1 MPFRHKLHRAF
12 LAFLVCASLL
22 LQCEAAAFAAE
33 ESPPVVTQEAS
44 SSASVE
50 APVPVQAVPEN
61 SAVPSASDS
70 VAGSSCVSSA
80 PAPEQ
85 ALTTANVAAD
95 STGPS
100 ESTADSQSIP
110 SPRLKALPA
119 SSQVP
124 NSEEGLPT
132 ATPAATPDSTLAAA
146 SISYAAV
153 ATPQDESDGN
163 NSIGFVYVSY
173 REWNTGEILADS
185 TTLSGYVGSLYA
197 TSPKSMNGFQLYTA
211 TGSTSGQF
219 SLLSQYVTYYYTA
232 NYYAANDTE
241 ESTVTALYIEKST
254 SIPLSSPMIYTG
266 PVGSWYS
273 TSAQTI
279 FGYDLVEIVGNP
291 TGYISATPQTVIYYY
306 EETPPAQGTVS
317 VSYLEEGT
325 NAVLAPSDTL
335 TGTIGS
341 AYVTSPKTIPGYLL
355 SGVPDNAQGNYQTS
369 PQTVTYYYRALPP
382 VQGTVNVQYLEQ
394 GTTTQVAPTETLT
407 GAVGSN
413 YTTTAKSVAGYTL
426 SGDSGNTSGQYT
438 AEPQTVIFYYTQNPP
453 VQGTLYVKY
462 LEQGTGNEIAASDL
476 LTGNV
481 GEPYTTTPKT
491 VSGYTLSGNSGNT
504 SGTYTEEAQTVSYYY
519 TKNPP
524 VQGSVTVRYLE
535 QTTGTALS
543 PELTLTGAVGTTYT
557 AEEKP
562 IPGYT
567 VVSIDGSVEG
577 TFAETPQTVTFYYKE
592 VPANLGTVTVKHL
605 DKDTSVELAAA
616 DTLQGTIGDPYATE
630 PKVLEG
636 YTLFAISGSPEGQ
649 YQEAPQTVTYY
660 YQKTPPATSSII
672 VQYLDQ
678 ATGKELA
685 PAIQIYGTV
694 GSTYTTSAPEIAGYT
709 ATGNSGN
716 TSGTYTQ
723 SVQTVNYY
731 YTKLPAV
738 RGSVVVLFL
747 DQKTKAPL
755 APQEVLSGEMGT
767 SYITSA
773 KMIKGYRMVL
783 NSNNASG
790 TFTNGEQTVVY
801 LYEKVASVPDTSD
814 FAAPLWGM
822 LAVSA
827 IGLLY
832 CTHRLTNPNP
842 RKKR

>member
-1 MPFRHKLHRAF
+1 MPFRQKSHRAF
-12 LAFLVCASLL
+12 LSFLVCASLL
-22 LQCEAAAFAAE
+22 LQCGAAAFAAE
-33 ESPPVVTQEAS
+33 ESLPAASQEAS
-44 SSASVE
+44 PPASVE
-50 APVPVQAVPEN
+50 TTVPTQTVPENPAIPPASDPVADTSFAPVPSPSGQTLTPIDDSSDATAPPESADNSSPIFSPQPIAVPASTE
-61 SAVPSASDS
+61 APS
-70 VAGSSCVSSA
+70 
-80 PAPEQ
+80 
-85 ALTTANVAAD
+85 
-95 STGPS
+95 
-100 ESTADSQSIP
+100 
-110 SPRLKALPA
+110 
-119 SSQVP
+119 
-124 NSEEGLPT
+124 SEESL
-132 ATPAATPDSTLAAA
+132 PAATPTAIPDGTR
-146 SISYAAV
+146 AAV
-153 ATPQDESDGN
+153 SAPSATVAVHRDDDDDDDDDRLVGH
-163 NSIGFVYVSY
+163 VYVSY
-173 REWNTGEILADS
+173 REWNTGDILASS
-185 TTLSGYVGSLYA
+185 TTLSGYIGTRYS
-197 TSPKSMNGFQLYTA
+197 TSPKLINGFELYT
-211 TGSTSGQF
+211 TVGSTSGRF
-219 SLLSQYVTYYYTA
+219 LPFDQYVTYYYVA
-232 NYYAANDTE
+232 KAPVQG
-241 ESTVTALYIEKST
+241 TVTAKYLEKST

-279 FGYDLVEIVGNP
+279 SGYDLIEIQGNP

-306 EETPPAQGTVS
+306 EKTPPAQGTVT
-317 VSYLEEGT
+317 VRYWEEGT
-325 NAVLAPSDTL
+325 NAALAPSDTL

-341 AYVTSPKTIPGYLL
+341 AYVTSPKSIPGYLL
-355 SGVPDNAQGNYQTS
+355 SSAPDNAQGTYQTS

-413 YTTTAKSVAGYTL
+413 YTATAKSVAGYTL

-476 LTGNV
+476 LTGTV

-491 VSGYTLSGNSGNT
+491 VAGYTLSGNSGNT

-519 TKNPP
+519 TKNLP

-557 AEEKP
+557 AEEKI

-567 VVSIDGSVEG
+567 LISIDGSVEG
-577 TFAETPQTVTFYYKE
+577 IFAETPQTVTFYYKE
-592 VPANLGTVTVKHL
+592 APANLGTVTVKHL

-616 DTLQGTIGDPYATE
+616 DTLQGTIGDPYATA
-630 PKVLEG
+630 PKALEG

-649 YQEAPQTVTYY
+649 YQEASQTVTYY

-685 PAIQIYGTV
+685 PAIRIYGTV
-694 GSTYTTSAPEIAGYT
+694 GSAYTTSAPEIAGYT

-731 YTKLPAV
+731 YTKLPAA

-755 APQEVLSGEMGT
+755 ASQEVLSGEVGT

-790 TFTNGEQTVVY
+790 TFTNSEQTVVY
-801 LYEKVASVPDTSD
+801 LYEKVASVPDTGD